1 MNSKRINMNKVSA
14 KDICELL
21 TQRYSSQMLSRIQA
35 ADALGISVPTLDRL
49 RADGLGP
56 SYKLIGKKSRNQGV
70 KYPVFAIAEYVFG
83 GNVQTV

>member
-1 MNSKRINMNKVSA
+1 MDKVSV
-14 KDICELL
+14 KDICEFLSSK
-21 TQRYSSQMLSRIQA
+21 YGSQMLSRNEA

-56 SYKLIGKKSRNQGV
+56 NYKLIGKKSRNQGV

-83 GNVQTV
+83 GNMQTM